1 MGRPATYT
9 PGRRFGDLILLEK
22 TKMKAILLCVGELND
37 GTICDNV
44 IELHMS
50 HLYSGNLTDCGH
62 KRAEEILRQSN
73 GNISGDMLWHTW
85 RHMMDRCNDSHN
97 PSYKH
102 YGGRGIKVCERWHN
116 FDNFASDLGQR
127 PVGMTLDRKDNNKGY
142 EPSNVRWATPSEQ
155 AMNRRPRETNKS
167 LGLNLDME

>member
-1 MGRPATYT
+1 
-9 PGRRFGDLILLEK
+9 
-22 TKMKAILLCVGELND
+22 
-37 GTICDNV
+37 
-44 IELHMS
+44 
-50 HLYSGNLTDCGH
+50 
-62 KRAEEILRQSN
+62 
-73 GNISGDMLWHTW
+73 
-85 RHMMDRCNDSHN
+85 MMDRCNDSHN

-116 FDNFASDLGQR
+116 FDNFASDIGQR